1 MLANR
6 CAGRSRRRYTERPS
20 VPFPDTLPAPD
31 RGPETA
37 AKRHQLPDHN
47 LDKLKIDRGPIA
59 APRRRRWVRYAAAAA
74 LAVVALGIG
83 LAVTRRPTVD
93 TTAVTSA
100 YPYQNDTQ
108 LNATGY
114 VVPQRKAAVA
124 SKGQGRVEWLGV
136 LEGTRVKKDE
146 IIARLESRDVEAS
159 LAQAL
164 AQVKVARA
172 NLGVQQAELKDAEIA
187 LRRTA
192 ALAPRGAVPAAQ
204 LDTDTA
210 RVNKARASVNSGE
223 AAVASAEAN
232 ARAAQVAV
240 DQTVIRAPFDGIVLA
255 KHANVGDNITPFS
268 SASDSKGAVV
278 TIADMDTLEVEAD
291 VAESNIAKIRAG
303 QPCEIQ
309 LDALPDM
316 RFAGRVSR
324 IVPTVDRSKATV
336 LVKVRFVDRD
346 DRVLPDMSAK
356 IAFLSKPVSAQDRQ
370 PVTAVQASAV
380 VERDGRPVVFALQ
393 DDTVHAVPVARGA
406 RVGELVAVRGV
417 KPGDTVVL
425 APGAAL
431 KDGAKVTVAKK

>member
-1 MLANR
+1 M
-6 CAGRSRRRYTERPS
+6 
-20 VPFPDTLPAPD
+20 
-31 RGPETA
+31 
-37 AKRHQLPDHN
+37 PDHH
-47 LDKLKIDRGPIA
+47 LDKLKIDRRPLA
-59 APRRRRWVRYAAAAA
+59 PAPRRRRWVRYAIIAALVVAA
-74 LAVVALGIG
+74 LAAGIALTG
-83 LAVTRRPTVD
+83 RPTVE
-93 TTAVTSA
+93 TTSVTTA

-204 LDTDTA
+204 LDIDTA
-210 RVNKARASVNSGE
+210 RTNKARASVSSGE
-223 AAVASAEAN
+223 AAIASAQAN
-232 ARAAQVAV
+232 AQAAQVEV
-240 DQTVIRAPFDGIVLA
+240 EQTVIRAPFDGIVLA

-291 VAESNIAKIRAG
+291 VAEANIAKIRTE

-346 DRVLPDMSAK
+346 ERVLPDMSAK
-356 IAFLSKPVSAQDRQ
+356 IAFLSKPASPQDRR
-370 PVTAVQASAV
+370 PVTAVQAGAV
-380 VERDGRPVVFALQ
+380 VERDGRPVVFVVK
-393 DDTVHAVPVARGA
+393 DDVVHAVPVTRG
-406 RVGELVAVRGV
+406 RRIGELVAIGGV
-417 KPGDTVVL
+417 KSGDTVVL
-425 APGAAL
+425 APDAKL
-431 KDGAKVTVAKK
+431 KDGTKVTVAKK

>member
-1 MLANR
+1 M
-6 CAGRSRRRYTERPS
+6 
-20 VPFPDTLPAPD
+20 
-31 RGPETA
+31 
-37 AKRHQLPDHN
+37 PDHN

-74 LAVVALGIG
+74 LAVLALGIG
-83 LAVTRRPTVD
+83 LGVTRRPTVD

-406 RVGELVAVRGV
+406 RIGELVAVRGV

>member
-1 MLANR
+1 M
-6 CAGRSRRRYTERPS
+6 
-20 VPFPDTLPAPD
+20 
-31 RGPETA
+31 
-37 AKRHQLPDHN
+37 PDHN

-74 LAVVALGIG
+74 LALVALGIG
-83 LAVTRRPTVD
+83 LAVTRRPTID

-406 RVGELVAVRGV
+406 RIGELVAVRGV

>member
-1 MLANR
+1 MPANR
-6 CAGRSRRRYTERPS
+6 CAGRARRRYTERPS

-74 LAVVALGIG
+74 LAVLALGIG

-406 RVGELVAVRGV
+406 RIGELVAVRGV

>member
-1 MLANR
+1 
-6 CAGRSRRRYTERPS
+6 
-20 VPFPDTLPAPD
+20 
-31 RGPETA
+31 
-37 AKRHQLPDHN
+37 LPDHN
-47 LDKLKIDRGPIA
+47 LDKLKIDRRPIA
-59 APRRRRWVRYAAAAA
+59 PVPRRRRWARYAVAAA
-74 LAVVALGIG
+74 LIVVAIVAG
-83 LAVTRRPTVD
+83 LALTGRPTVD
-93 TTAVTSA
+93 TTSVTSA

-146 IIARLESRDVEAS
+146 IIARLESNDVQAS
-159 LAQAL
+159 LAQAR
-164 AQVKVARA
+164 AQVQVSRA
-172 NLGVQQAELKDAEIA
+172 NFGVAQAELKDAEIA
-187 LRRTA
+187 LRRTS
-192 ALAPRGAVPAAQ
+192 ALAPKGAVPAAQ
-204 LDTDTA
+204 LDIDTA
-210 RVNKARASVNSGE
+210 RVNKARATLASDQ
-223 AAVASAEAN
+223 AAIVSAEAN
-232 ARAAQVAV
+232 AQAAQVAV

-291 VAESNIAKIRAG
+291 VAESNIAKIRAE

-346 DRVLPDMSAK
+346 ERVLPDMSAK
-356 IAFLSKPVSAQDRQ
+356 IAFLSKPATPQDRQ

-380 VERDGRPVVFALQ
+380 VERDGRPVVFVVK
-393 DDTVHAVPVARGA
+393 DDSAHAVAVTRGM
-406 RVGELVAVRGV
+406 RIGELVAVRGV

-425 APGAAL
+425 APDAKL

>member
-1 MLANR
+1 M
-6 CAGRSRRRYTERPS
+6 
-20 VPFPDTLPAPD
+20 
-31 RGPETA
+31 
-37 AKRHQLPDHN
+37 PDHN

-74 LAVVALGIG
+74 LAVLALGIG

-223 AAVASAEAN
+223 AAVTSAEAN

-406 RVGELVAVRGV
+406 RIGELVAVRGV